1 MASLLRS
8 AKDKGQPIADVIVH
22 RIGDEHPAGIGE
34 RFDPCGDVDAV
45 AVEVVTLDD
54 DSRRD

>member
-1 MASLLRS
+1 MPS
-8 AKDKGQPIADVIVH
+8 KDKGQPIADVIVH